1 MSFKNTYGNF
11 FLCLFRRI
19 SIQFPIL
26 LNKLLIS
33 LSELKMIDKK
43 YEWWQKTVV
52 YQIYPRSFK
61 DTTGNGIGDLQG
73 VIEKLDYLEELGVET
88 IWFSPFYPSPT
99 DKPYSQ
105 HDCGYDISNYKD
117 IHPEYGKME
126 TFDNLVKELHDRNM
140 KIVLDMVLNHTSIEH
155 PWFKESRSSRDNPK
169 RDWYIW
175 RDGQKPHGK
184 KPPNNWNSV
193 IGKGWEYD
201 PNTDQWYYH
210 AFLPFQPDL
219 NYRNPDVQKEMLD
232 TIRFWLKRGVDGYRL
247 DIINALFEDAEFRN
261 APFIFKLFSEDM
273 GSFFKS
279 SKMTLNH
286 PDTYGFC
293 KILRETIDEFSD
305 KFLVGEITASLKI
318 LKNYLG
324 DIRRDGISHDGLN
337 LVFLFQ
343 SMNTPMKAKKF
354 RNLMQM
360 YEKWF
365 PYPYTPSWVFGNH
378 DQSRRI
384 TKIGDNIN
392 KAKINITLQLTAR
405 GVPFIYYGEEL
416 GMKEGKSRKK
426 ESRDA
431 IAHYFNWIPQFVQS
445 ILGKYGI
452 PINRDGCRTP
462 MQWDDSENAG
472 FCLPNIEPWLPVDP
486 SFIKRNVKKES
497 KDVDSLLNCY
507 KRLLNVRNGN
517 LALQIGDLAL
527 INLKKLNK
535 TCLAYYR
542 IYENQKIYV
551 YLNFANKEV
560 VLNAPVQNL
569 ELIFSTLPNRKAL
582 DLKIYNGNFKLTP
595 FECVIFK

>member
-1 MSFKNTYGNF
+1 
-11 FLCLFRRI
+11 
-19 SIQFPIL
+19 
-26 LNKLLIS
+26 
-33 LSELKMIDKK
+33 MIDKK

-286 PDTYGFC
+286 PDTYEFC
-293 KILRETIDEFSD
+293 KILRKTIDEFSD